1 MVQAVSQHTRS
12 GPATINEIIDQ
23 RRRES
28 MFTKASLVLMLAL
41 LVAILVNQRSQ
52 QVVQAQRPIEYKAV
66 PTNFWVTPDGKGAA
80 PGARHSKYVTTQGA
94 LDEYGKD
101 GWQLVTHSYL
111 PVGTNRGDPRE
122 QQLIFMRK

>member
-1 MVQAVSQHTRS
+1 ML
-12 GPATINEIIDQ
+12 
-23 RRRES
+23 
-28 MFTKASLVLMLAL
+28 TKASLVLIVAL

-80 PGARHSKYVTTQGA
+80 PGARQSKYITTQGA

-101 GWQLVTHSYL
+101 GWQLVTQSYL